1 MARRRR
7 LLILLGPTAVGKTD
21 LSLSYARRYDSPIIS
36 CDSRQL
42 YREMSIGTAV
52 PPEALRAEIPHYFI
66 QDHSIF
72 EPYTAGKYEVEALA
86 LLERLFN
93 EGHETLVMAGGS
105 GFYIDALCKGLDD
118 FPPADPELRATLMR
132 RLGDEGVESLRME
145 LKSLDPVSY
154 AALDIANGQRVVR
167 ALEVC
172 LMTGRPFS
180 SFKTGSH
187 KARPF
192 EIEKIGFT
200 RPRAELYARIDARV
214 LKMVE
219 DGLMEEV
226 RRLYPH
232 RALPALQT
240 VGYKELF
247 PVLEGEYGLERGVEL
262 VQRNTRHY
270 AKRQLSWWT
279 RDKDIRWEML

>member
-1 MARRRR
+1 MAGRKK

-21 LSLSYARRYDSPIIS
+21 LSVSYARRYDSPIIS
-36 CDSRQL
+36 CDSRQIF
-42 YREMSIGTAV
+42 REMSIGTAV
-52 PPEALRAEIPHYFI
+52 PSEELRAEIPHYFI
-66 QDHSIF
+66 QDHTIF

-86 LLERLFN
+86 LLESLF
-93 EGHETLVMAGGS
+93 EQGHETLVMVGGS
-105 GFYIDALCKGLDD
+105 GFYIDALCEGLDD
-118 FPPADPELRATLMR
+118 FPPADLLLRKELMR
-132 RLGDEGVESLRME
+132 RLKEEGVESLRLE
-145 LKSLDPVSY
+145 LKALDPVSY
-154 AALDIANGQRVVR
+154 EAIDIANGQRVVR

-180 SFKTGSH
+180 SFKTGAR
-187 KARPF
+187 KERPF
-192 EIEKIGFT
+192 EIEKIGLT
-200 RPRAELYARIDARV
+200 RPRAELYARIDDRV
-214 LKMVE
+214 LQMVE

-232 RALPALQT
+232 RALTALQT

-247 PVLEGEYGLERGVEL
+247 PVLEGEYGLDRGIEL

-279 RDKDIRWEML
+279 RDKSIRWQEV